1 MAVLRGEE
9 ARQALARAQRRA
21 RLASGGPRTSS
32 AQPSSQDVVV
42 PVASRCGPRHLD
54 RIRRTAGRLL
64 AG

>member
-21 RLASGGPRTSS
+21 RLASGAPGTTR
-32 AQPSSQDVVV
+32 AQRSGQEVVV
-42 PVASRCGPRHLD
+42 PLASRRGPRHLD
-54 RIRRTAGRLL
+54 RFRRTADRLL